1 MMDARLILPN
11 LGGPAARPL
20 AAPMS
25 DAPVTIDIEDL
36 DELIRTHE
44 ALLHGLRR
52 LRQQLMPD
60 DDPLDGKSDPLLSD
74 LPFTTRTLH
83 CLAGREAY
91 RLVNP
96 DEPVTAGRVVY
107 VAAEGG
113 KRIEYERYPAPLIRL
128 SEVAAMSRAELLRLP
143 NFGKASY
150 QETYNICVQHGF
162 WRAGDVRRD
171 PKRWRYG

>member
-96 DEPVTAGRVVY
+96 DEPDRPQV
-107 VAAEGG
+107 
-113 KRIEYERYPAPLIRL
+113 IRYPAPLIRL

-162 WRAGDVRRD
+162 WRAGDGRRD

>member
-1 MMDARLILPN
+1 
-11 LGGPAARPL
+11 
-20 AAPMS
+20 MS
-25 DAPVTIDIEDL
+25 DTDAVRPWPIETIDIEDL

-74 LPFTTRTLH
+74 LPFTTRTLN

-91 RLVNP
+91 RLINP
-96 DEPVTAGRVVY
+96 DEPDFK
-107 VAAEGG
+107 
-113 KRIEYERYPAPLIRL
+113 KRKTERYPAPLIRL
-128 SEVAAMSRAELLRLP
+128 SEVAALSRSELLRLP

-150 QETYNICVQHGF
+150 QETYNICVQYGF
-162 WRAGDVRRD
+162 WRADDGRRD

>member
-1 MMDARLILPN
+1 MDARLILPN

-96 DEPVTAGRVVY
+96 DEPDRPQV
-107 VAAEGG
+107 
-113 KRIEYERYPAPLIRL
+113 IRYPAPLIRL